1 MAKPGFWLMTTA
13 WSVLAVTTAFAA
25 KEVVIE
31 QKDLSFSPEKVEL
44 QVGDTLVF
52 TNEDNYGHNMHSTSS
67 GAEFDLGRQAP
78 GTRVPYTYKKAG
90 SFEVF
95 CRIHPKMRLEVV
107 VK

>member
-1 MAKPGFWLMTTA
+1 MAKTGFWLMSFA
-13 WSVLAVTTAFAA
+13 WSVLAAASAFAA
-25 KEVVIE
+25 KEVVVQ
-31 QKDLSFSPEKVEL
+31 QKDLGFRPEKVEL
-44 QVGDTLVF
+44 ATGDTIVF
-52 TNEDNYGHNMHSTSS
+52 TNEDNYGHNMHSISA

-78 GTRVPYTYKKAG
+78 GTRVPYVFRRAG

>member
-1 MAKPGFWLMTTA
+1 
-13 WSVLAVTTAFAA
+13 
-25 KEVVIE
+25 VIE
-31 QKDLSFSPEKVEL
+31 QRDLSFVPEKVEI

-52 TNEDNYGHNMHSTSS
+52 TNEDNYGHNMHSMSPGS
-67 GAEFDLGRQAP
+67 EFDLGRQAP
-78 GTRVPYTYKKAG
+78 GTRVPYTFKKAG